1 MDHGARLCFF
11 AVTPTRVC
19 LFSVFSFQFS
29 VFGFQSSCRHLACRH
44 LASRRLVAPG
54 SWLQNSVCR
63 LPSPVYRLPSPVFR
77 VLSPEF

>member
-29 VFGFQSSCRHLACRH
+29 VFSLPVAISPVAISPLAVSW
-44 LASRRLVAPG
+44 LQAPG
-54 SWLQNSVCR
+54 SRILSA
-63 LPSPVYRLPSPVFR
+63 VYRLPSTVYR
-77 VLSPEF
+77 LLSSEF